1 MSSGPA
7 PSGAQY
13 EIALGEQ
20 RAVVTEVGAALR
32 FYAVAGRDV
41 VVPFGVNEVSP
52 AFHGAVLLPWPNRLR
67 DGRYAFD
74 GVAHELPLTE
84 PGRRV
89 ALHGLVCWERWQVEE
104 HAESRVR
111 LGIDTAPV
119 PGYPFPLHAAVTY
132 ALTPEGL
139 EITLV
144 TTNLGSV
151 DAPYGAGFHPW
162 LSPGPGDGG
171 ALDDASLSI
180 DADAWVATDDR
191 LLPVGYRPI
200 PDALDYR
207 RPRRLG
213 GARLDDA
220 FVDATFTGGRSWI
233 RLRGRD
239 GRTAAAWMDE
249 SMTCWQVCTGDFTA
263 DPAYVRSGLAAEPMT
278 CVADAFRTED
288 RLVRLAPG
296 QSHTARWGLALH

>member
-32 FYAVAGRDV
+32 SYAVAGRDV
-41 VVPFGVNEVSP
+41 VVPFGVPEMSP

-67 DGRYAFD
+67 DGRYELD
-74 GVAHELPLTE
+74 GIEYALPLSE

-104 HAESRVR
+104 HAGSRVR
-111 LGIDTAPV
+111 LGIDTVPV

-132 ALTPEGL
+132 ALGPEGL
-139 EITLV
+139 EVTLV
-144 TTNLGSV
+144 TANLGSA

-162 LSPGPGDGG
+162 LSPGDGS
-171 ALDDASLSI
+171 LDDATLSI
-180 DADAWVATDDR
+180 DAQTWVVPDDR
-191 LLPVGYRPI
+191 LLPAGYRPI
-200 PDALDYR
+200 PDSLDYR

-213 GARLDDA
+213 ETRIDDA
-220 FVDATFTGGRSWI
+220 FVDATFAGGRSWV

-249 SMTCWQVCTGDFTA
+249 SMTCWQICTGDVTA
-263 DPAYVRSGLAAEPMT
+263 EPAYVRSGLAAEPMT
-278 CVADAFRTED
+278 CVADAFRTGD

-296 QSHTARWGLALH
+296 QSHTARWGLALL